1 MLQINQLTSGYGDV
15 EVLHDVSLEVN
26 EGEIVALIGANG
38 AGKTTMLK
46 TVSGLLRAWGGD
58 ILFEDKSIRHW
69 GTNRTVK
76 AGLVQVA
83 EGRKLFPK
91 LSVREN
97 LEMGSFI
104 RRARRHRSK
113 NMKRIFEMFPR
124 LAERKGQMA
133 GTLSGGEQQMLA
145 VGRALM
151 AEPRLL
157 MLDEPSLGLA
167 PLIVENIFNVIETI
181 NEEGMTILIVEQNA
195 VTTLGMAH
203 RAYVL
208 ENGRIT
214 LTGTGDELL
223 QDERIRTAYL
233 GL

>member
-1 MLQINQLTSGYGDV
+1 MLKIENLTSGYGDV
-15 EVLHDVSLEVN
+15 EVLHEVSLEVN
-26 EGEIVALIGANG
+26 VGEIVALIGANG
-38 AGKTTMLK
+38 AGKTTLLK
-46 TVSGLLRAWGGD
+46 TVSGLLKTWKGQIIFDG
-58 ILFEDKSIRHW
+58 KSINNWKSH
-69 GTNRTVK
+69 RTVA

-83 EGRKLFPK
+83 EGRKLFPR

-104 RRARRHRSK
+104 RRARRRRSQ
-113 NMKRIFEMFPR
+113 NMARVFEMFPR

-151 AEPRLL
+151 ADPRVL

-167 PLIVENIFNVIETI
+167 PMIVENIFNVIQAI
-181 NEEGMTILIVEQNA
+181 NQEGMTILIVEQNA

-208 ENGRIT
+208 ENGRIS
-214 LTGTGDELL
+214 LTGTGEELL
-223 QDERIRTAYL
+223 ADERIRTAYL